1 MAPDAGGNGAGK
13 FTTRPE
19 RQQGG
24 GVTRGRPS
32 IREENRLAFS
42 AAAAEKILND
52 EDFHCPAEGR
62 GEGCL
67 RKL

>member
-1 MAPDAGGNGAGK
+1 
-13 FTTRPE
+13 
-19 RQQGG
+19 
-24 GVTRGRPS
+24 
-32 IREENRLAFS
+32 LAFS